1 MIHSNIKV
9 AIESD
14 DQNMPERISWAY
26 DEQGESPAA
35 NTDAVLLSVWDKHE
49 KRSLH
54 VDLWTKDMTMSE
66 MHQLVFQTM
75 ATLADTYQKA
85 TGNTM
90 LAGKMQ
96 NMLNQLEKEL
106 SQQL

>member
-14 DQNMPERISWAY
+14 DQNMPERITWAY
-26 DEQGESPAA
+26 DEQGEIPAT

-75 ATLADTYQKA
+75 ATLADTYRRA

-90 LAGKMQ
+90 LVEKME